1 MDKLEQGIRYLL
13 EYNKIKAD
21 IDEYS
26 FDVFRSL
33 MNITMPDK
41 LDSSF
46 YSLQDSIIE
55 EEYKKKS
62 LVSLDEIEKLSR
74 NIYLYKGDITLL
86 KVDAIVNACNS
97 KLLGCFIPLHRCI
110 DNAIHSYAGLQ
121 VRRDLMIVM
130 DKQNHDEE
138 NGLVKVTSGYNLPA
152 KYIYHTVG
160 PIIYGSETK
169 SDVLDLKNCYLSCLN
184 KAKEMKLHSLAFPC
198 ISTGEY
204 HFSNDLAAK
213 VAYKTVSEFLKNNL
227 ELDLKVV
234 FVTFKDI
241 DYSLYKEKGKR

>member
-1 MDKLEQGIRYLL
+1 MDKLEQGIKYLL
-13 EYNKIKAD
+13 AYNRINTE
-21 IDEYS
+21 IDAYS
-26 FDVFRSL
+26 FDAFRAL
-33 MNITMPDK
+33 MNITIPDK
-41 LDSSF
+41 LDGSF
-46 YSLQDSIIE
+46 FLLQDSIIKD
-55 EEYKKKS
+55 EYKKKT
-62 LVSLDEIEKLSR
+62 LVSLNEIEKLSK

-86 KVDAIVNACNS
+86 KVEAIVNACNS

-169 SDVLDLKNCYLSCLN
+169 NDILDLQNCYLSCLN
-184 KAKEMKLHSLAFPC
+184 KAKEMKLHTLAFPC

-204 HFSNDLAAK
+204 HFSNALASK
-213 VAYKTVSEFLKNNL
+213 IAYETVSDFLKNNL

-241 DYSLYKEKGKR
+241 DYSLYKEKGEK